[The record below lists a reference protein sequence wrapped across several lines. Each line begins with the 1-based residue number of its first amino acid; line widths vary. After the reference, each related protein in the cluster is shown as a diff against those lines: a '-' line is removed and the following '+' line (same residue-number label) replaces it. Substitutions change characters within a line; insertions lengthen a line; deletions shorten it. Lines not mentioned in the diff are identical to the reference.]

1 MIDDPKFAA
10 FMEAVLQPCEEV
22 RLDSVNSTDSGK
34 IAAAILAANFHSL
47 GLRILQMDIAR
58 RFAGDRTVI
67 VRASLDG
74 LRPARMFIDEI
85 YEFPP
90 AHDPLKAILGLHTD
104 ASLLEALDRLKF
116 SPLAQDEPEPRAKN
130 GALASKKTQAAK
142 AKLPFYHKN
151 RRF

>member
-10 FMEAVLQPCEEV
+10 FMEAVLQPCGEV

-34 IAAAILAANFHSL
+34 IADAILMANFSSL
-47 GLRILQMDIAR
+47 ELRILQMELAR
-58 RFAGDRTVI
+58 RLSRDSMVI
-67 VRASLDG
+67 LSTHISG
-74 LRPARMFIDEI
+74 LRPNMVFIDDLMEMGHI
-85 YEFPP
+85 ENF
-90 AHDPLKAILGLHTD
+90 
-104 ASLLEALDRLKF
+104 RF
-116 SPLAQDEPEPRAKN
+116 FQSPLVDEPQEPRAKN